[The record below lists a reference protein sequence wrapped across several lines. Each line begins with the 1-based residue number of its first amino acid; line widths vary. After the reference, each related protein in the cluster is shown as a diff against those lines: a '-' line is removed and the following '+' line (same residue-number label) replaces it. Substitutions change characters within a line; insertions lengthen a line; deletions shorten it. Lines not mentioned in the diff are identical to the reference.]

1 MDTSPHPAPPRPQ
14 PTIIFAAAQ
23 LFRPALLAAGGADSP
38 LDLPLPTI
46 VDWPDCDERGVWNG
60 LYEPEDW
67 VAWMS
72 ALKLNYANQGS
83 TPADFERGVRV
94 TQTLENDIM
103 HAAELKGFRYIPQI
117 VSRSSPDPY

>member
-1 MDTSPHPAPPRPQ
+1 
-14 PTIIFAAAQ
+14 
-23 LFRPALLAAGGADSP
+23 
-38 LDLPLPTI
+38 
-46 VDWPDCDERGVWNG
+46 
-60 LYEPEDW
+60 
-67 VAWMS
+67 MS

-117 VSRSSPDPY
+117 VSRTVPRPIACTPQPRPSASPRSLCSCVRVLPGSSELP